1 MEKIDI
7 ANRIANLIVEIHNE
21 KFKALEEN
29 AKEKYS
35 DFTDIEY
42 NLIEDLKAMNFDFD
56 YKYTGIGFELTE
68 NVSNIR

>member
-29 AKEKYS
+29 AEEKYS

-42 NLIEDLKAMNFDFD
+42 NLIEDLKAMNFAFD
-56 YKYTGIGFELTE
+56 YKYTCIGFKLSE
-68 NVSNIR
+68 NVSNIK